1 MNKQYDSN
9 FFFHLKEQFDPLQN
23 MEIIKK
29 FPTGKHILDK
39 NYASPNLK
47 SFETDIFKIAQIELF
62 VTPAGG
68 KLGIHIDSASPSGS
82 VKMNF
87 SYGDSNA
94 YMEWFKF
101 KNGFAIPKNEWLDS
115 RDYEMDQEEDQNK
128 ITLRYHDNDC
138 ELICSELIRRPSIV
152 NVSSPHGLNCENS
165 DIKCMTVAVLFEQ
178 YLNNKWNKITMPKA
192 LELWGDR

>member
-1 MNKQYDSN
+1 MNN

-29 FPTGKHILDK
+29 FPVGKHILDK
-39 NYASPNLK
+39 NYASSNLK
-47 SFETDIFKIAQIELF
+47 SFETDIFEIAQIELF

-68 KLGIHIDSASPSGS
+68 RLGTHIDSASPSGS
-82 VKMNF
+82 IKMNF

-94 YMEWFKF
+94 YMEWFKL
-101 KNGFAIPKNEWLDS
+101 KNGMVIPMYEWIDAKDSELDPNE
-115 RDYEMDQEEDQNK
+115 

-138 ELICSELIRRPSIV
+138 ELICSELIRRPSVV
-152 NVSSPHGLNCENS
+152 NVSIPHGLNCENS

-178 YLNNKWNKITMPKA
+178 YLDNEWKKITMSKA
-192 LELWGDR
+192 LELWGNR